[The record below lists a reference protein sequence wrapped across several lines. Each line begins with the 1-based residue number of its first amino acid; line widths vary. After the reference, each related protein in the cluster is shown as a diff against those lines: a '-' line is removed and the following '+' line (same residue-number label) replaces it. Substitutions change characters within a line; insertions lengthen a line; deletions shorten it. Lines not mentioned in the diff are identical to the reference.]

1 MEWYQYAR
9 GEITKDIPPELLPLD
24 RHGEPLIR
32 MRSRPE
38 ELIAWQRAKSGEEFT
53 PLGKEELRA
62 SLEKLAPDF
71 ANKLRKGGK
80 NE

>member
-1 MEWYQYAR
+1 MELVSIRQGRNQRRIFPQNYCHF
-9 GEITKDIPPELLPLD
+9 D

-53 PLGKEELRA
+53 PLGKE
-62 SLEKLAPDF
+62 
-71 ANKLRKGGK
+71 N
-80 NE
+80 